1 VKKSD
6 VNTRLENNIR
16 IIKNIF
22 GNTKSISDDLILSI
36 AKTATEQSLSINK
49 KFILSYIKTLI
60 TDRIKPIEIDE
71 INPPDI
77 IIMCGING
85 SGKTTLV
92 RKIYKILKDMTWDAT
107 IACCDTSRVT
117 SVDEVIKDLDIDESH
132 YEFSYGSNQDDIIQ
146 KAYNKTI
153 ANKSNVMLVD
163 TFGATCNNVENLT
176 EIKSIIS
183 SISSVSKN
191 KNHKVIL
198 VVDANSGLQS
208 IKYINMMMRIIR
220 LKNIYISK
228 IDIQQN
234 YGLALSILHHIKDI
248 EINGLSSIESGV
260 IIPDTKF
267 FKDFFVLD

>member
-1 VKKSD
+1 MKKSD
-6 VNTRLENNIR
+6 VTIKLENNIR
-16 IIKNIF
+16 MIKNIF
-22 GNTKSISDDLILSI
+22 GNTKSISDDLILAI
-36 AKTATEQSLSINK
+36 AKSALEKSASINK
-49 KFILSYIKTLI
+49 KFLLSYIKSLI
-60 TDRIKPIEIDE
+60 QDRIKPIEIDE

-77 IIMCGING
+77 LIMCGING

-92 RKIYKILKDMTWDAT
+92 RKIYKILKEMTWDTT

-132 YEFSYGSNQDDIIQ
+132 YEFSYGSNQDEIIK

-176 EIKSIIS
+176 EIKGIIS
-183 SISSVSKN
+183 SISSISNN
-191 KNHKVIL
+191 KDHKVIL

-208 IKYINMMMRIIR
+208 IKYINMMMRIIK

-234 YGLALSILHHIKDI
+234 YGLALSILHSIKGI
-248 EINGLSSIESGV
+248 EINGLSSIDSSV
-260 IIPDTKF
+260 IIPDEKF